1 MERVATVAWV
11 EIATSEGNLA
21 ERAQTLELRSLIH
34 LSSNQWSFRDFPAK
48 YGRLGRRCK
57 PAAGPDVRNVT
68 LASITAGN
76 LPLAF

>member
-1 MERVATVAWV
+1 MVRIRPVAGV

-21 ERAQTLELRSLIH
+21 ERAQTLEFGSLIH
-34 LSSNQWSFRDFPAK
+34 LSSEKWSVREFPAK

-57 PAAGPDVRNVT
+57 PAAGPGVCGVT
-68 LASITAGN
+68 HWLVTAGN